1 MKARTDCRSRVKK
14 DVGLLCAHT
23 RAITHT
29 HTHNP
34 DTEATVAETRHQ
46 MSPCDVSLS
55 FVSASL
61 PFSPPPISRALSQ
74 EFLFQRGKLP
84 YSYTRHTIP
93 TNHQP
98 CPTALLFPSPSP
110 NPRSPAVMRKAPPLA
125 KEKRTQYLF
134 CVCFFFMSDGKITS
148 TKEGHSEERV
158 VFRVSELNKLYFS
171 SLCFLLL
178 LLSSSLSSILASPRL
193 SFMYFCLVFS
203 SPLTCSH
210 RFLLFSTCRPEN
222 SKPCH
227 ANRLT

>member
-1 MKARTDCRSRVKK
+1 M
-14 DVGLLCAHT
+14 HT
-23 RAITHT
+23 HTQSHTHT

-34 DTEATVAETRHQ
+34 DTKATVAETRHQ
-46 MSPCDVSLS
+46 MSPCDVSLP

-93 TNHQP
+93 TNYQS

-110 NPRSPAVMRKAPPLA
+110 NPRSPAVMRKAPPLS
-125 KEKRTQYLF
+125 KEKRTQDLF
-134 CVCFFFMSDGKITS
+134 CVFFFWFFFSDGKITS

-158 VFRVSELNKLYFS
+158 VFTVSELNKLYFS

-178 LLSSSLSSILASPRL
+178 LLLLLLSSSLSSILASPHL

>member
-1 MKARTDCRSRVKK
+1 MCTHTCR
-14 DVGLLCAHT
+14 HT
-23 RAITHT
+23 HTHTHT

-34 DTEATVAETRHQ
+34 DTEATVAETWHQ

-93 TNHQP
+93 TNHQS

-110 NPRSPAVMRKAPPLA
+110 SPRSPAVMRKAPPL
-125 KEKRTQYLF
+125 LF
-134 CVCFFFMSDGKITS
+134 GAARQREEESRFVLCFFFFLFMSEGEITS
-148 TKEGHSEERV
+148 TKEGHSEERL

-178 LLSSSLSSILASPRL
+178 LLLLLLLLITVFYSCLSSSLLHVLLPCLFLSPYL
-193 SFMYFCLVFS
+193 FS
-203 SPLTCSH
+203 
-210 RFLLFSTCRPEN
+210 LLFII
-222 SKPCH
+222 
-227 ANRLT
+227 

>member
-1 MKARTDCRSRVKK
+1 M
-14 DVGLLCAHT
+14 CAHT
-23 RAITHT
+23 CNHTYTHT
-29 HTHNP
+29 QSRHRGDSRRNPTSDVTLWCLSLLCVCLSPIFSSPYLSRPVAGVPVSKGEITLFIHKTHNTNKP
-34 DTEATVAETRHQ
+34 
-46 MSPCDVSLS
+46 
-55 FVSASL
+55 SAVPYSAAL
-61 PFSPPPISRALSQ
+61 PFPVS
-74 EFLFQRGKLP
+74 E
-84 YSYTRHTIP
+84 
-93 TNHQP
+93 
-98 CPTALLFPSPSP
+98 
-110 NPRSPAVMRKAPPLA
+110 PPLPCRN
-125 KEKRTQYLF
+125 EKSSAARQREEDSIFVL
-134 CVCFFFMSDGKITS
+134 CFFFMSDGKITS